1 MKFASVIPWETDADI
16 IFLSSNYSGLEKVK
30 SKFQQEGFH
39 ISGDTRTYGCCD
51 STGRIKGGWFNVRTT
66 RWRLEI
72 FGQPWLETHDVV
84 ASGQVPTRV
93 PFDGE
98 WLIGHRNPGL
108 YARNRYGPGCFQH
121 AEWKRGWSFYN
132 AGRFK
137 KCPIKGHSACLD
149 QFPADGN
156 MQFSKY
162 NVP

>member
-72 FGQPWLETHDVV
+72 FGRPWLETHDVV

-108 YARNRYGPGCFQH
+108 YARNRYGPGCLQH